1 MESILALIARHGYS
15 IIFFAVMAESLGLP
29 VPAALAMIAGGA
41 LAASGMLSVGWVMA
55 ICVTAMIMADSLIY
69 YFGRTMGWWLLAL
82 LCKVSL
88 NPETCVLR
96 SAESFYK
103 RGRTTLVIAKFIPGV
118 ATMAAPLAGS
128 MKMRP
133 GQFLIYDLAGALLYA
148 LVYVGMGYVF
158 HNFLSVLM
166 HGFEAAGHLAVLITA
181 VAAVVYIGYRIRTYL
196 KNRIYREVPRTAI
209 EDLRRKLD
217 SGGDRVM
224 LVDVRSHGYYDAEA
238 HRIQGSVRLEPNNL
252 AEKLHDLPKDREIY
266 LYCT

>member
-29 VPAALAMIAGGA
+29 VPAALVMIAGGA

-118 ATMAAPLAGS
+118 ATMAAPL
-128 MKMRP
+128 P
-133 GQFLIYDLAGALLYA
+133 GA
-148 LVYVGMGYVF
+148 
-158 HNFLSVLM
+158 
-166 HGFEAAGHLAVLITA
+166 
-181 VAAVVYIGYRIRTYL
+181 RRC
-196 KNRIYREVPRTAI
+196 VP
-209 EDLRRKLD
+209 DN
-217 SGGDRVM
+217 S
-224 LVDVRSHGYYDAEA
+224 
-238 HRIQGSVRLEPNNL
+238 
-252 AEKLHDLPKDREIY
+252 
-266 LYCT
+266 